1 MKKSSINS
9 LLEGPIFPAVISYSI
24 PIILS
29 SLLQLLFNAAD
40 LIVVGRYCGSIFL
53 AAVGATS
60 SLINLLVN
68 FFIGMSVGCGVS
80 VAQAIGAKDNS
91 TVHKTVHTAIPISI
105 ICGVILSIIGITFCK
120 KFLTLIGTPSEVL
133 PLSTKYMKIYFAG
146 TIFVMLY
153 NFAASILRAAGDTKS
168 PLISLIIAG
177 IANVI
182 FNLIFVTVFD
192 MNVAGVALATI
203 ISQAISAILVII
215 TLLRRED
222 SCKLFIKELRIY
234 KNEFFKIFRIGLPA
248 GIQSS
253 LFGLSNVIIQ
263 SSINSFGQTFLS
275 GNSAAGNIEGFIY
288 VIMNA
293 FHHVALN
300 FIGQNFGAKNYQRIK
315 NVFYASIVC
324 VTASGLFFGSL
335 AFIFGRQLLSI
346 YITDS
351 PEAIAAGITR
361 MAFLCLPYFLCG
373 ILDVING
380 ALRGIGSSLV
390 PMIISILGVCVFRVV
405 WIFTIFDKIHTPECL
420 FSSYTISWILTGVIE
435 AVMFF
440 IILKKH
446 IHNESK
452 A

>member
-105 ICGVILSIIGITFCK
+105 ICGVILSIIGITFCE

-234 KNEFFKIFRIGLPA
+234 KNEFFKIC
-248 GIQSS
+248 
-253 LFGLSNVIIQ
+253 
-263 SSINSFGQTFLS
+263 
-275 GNSAAGNIEGFIY
+275 E
-288 VIMNA
+288 
-293 FHHVALN
+293 
-300 FIGQNFGAKNYQRIK
+300 
-315 NVFYASIVC
+315 
-324 VTASGLFFGSL
+324 
-335 AFIFGRQLLSI
+335 LLSVNMN
-346 YITDS
+346 YI
-351 PEAIAAGITR
+351 EE
-361 MAFLCLPYFLCG
+361 Y
-373 ILDVING
+373 
-380 ALRGIGSSLV
+380 
-390 PMIISILGVCVFRVV
+390 
-405 WIFTIFDKIHTPECL
+405 K
-420 FSSYTISWILTGVIE
+420 
-435 AVMFF
+435 
-440 IILKKH
+440 
-446 IHNESK
+446 
-452 A
+452 